1 MTNWSPTSDYGKC
14 YGPGAIR
21 STVAEEVQPATGVRF
36 RGHKRSRQ
44 LERLS
49 VKRSPDAGI
58 VQPLLEALGNWIFKP
73 AQIDGTPVALKV
85 LLGIRLTLGS

>member
-1 MTNWSPTSDYGKC
+1 MFKEIPQFAPQLLRKCNQQLVVASGVISAAGK
-14 YGPGAIR
+14 
-21 STVAEEVQPATGVRF
+21 
-36 RGHKRSRQ
+36 

-73 AQIDGTPVALKV
+73 AQIDGRPVALKV
-85 LLGIRLTLGS
+85 LLGIRLTPGP